1 MSEWLNEFVSE
12 IIQVFKEFLDMY
24 NARII
29 DDAEPPHN
37 PAIIKG
43 KPYYELKAMLKNE
56 LKKNN
61 YGVINMEMLQ
71 EVKGYLELVYDEY
84 QELVYKING
93 TTLDKMEDLHI
104 ALDKTY
110 ELFMELYENSTIKT
124 PPEPV
129 KSKKNEGTRSKRHL

>member
-1 MSEWLNEFVSE
+1 MSEWLNGFVSE
-12 IIQVFKEFLDMY
+12 IIQVFEEFLDMY
-24 NARII
+24 DARII

-43 KPYYELKAMLKNE
+43 KPYYELKAMLKDE
-56 LKKNN
+56 LRKNN

-84 QELVYKING
+84 QELAYKVDG
-93 TTLDKMEDLHI
+93 TTVDKMEDLHI

-110 ELFMELYENSTIKT
+110 ELFMELYEDSTIKT
-124 PPEPV
+124 PPKPV

>member
-1 MSEWLNEFVSE
+1 MGEWLNEFVSE

-24 NARII
+24 DARII

-43 KPYYELKAMLKNE
+43 KPYYKLKAMLKNE

-61 YGVINMEMLQ
+61 YGAINMEMLQ

-84 QELVYKING
+84 QELVYKVDS
-93 TTLDKMEDLHI
+93 TTVDKMEDLHI

-110 ELFMELYENSTIKT
+110 ELFMELYEDTTIKT

>member
-1 MSEWLNEFVSE
+1 MGEWSNGFVSE

-24 NARII
+24 DARII

-37 PAIIKG
+37 PAIIRG
-43 KPYYELKAMLKNE
+43 KPYYKLEAMLKDE
-56 LKKNN
+56 LRKSN

-84 QELVYKING
+84 QELVYKVDS
-93 TTLDKMEDLHI
+93 TTVDKMEDLHI

-110 ELFMELYENSTIKT
+110 ELFMELYEDTTIKT

>member
-1 MSEWLNEFVSE
+1 MSEWLNGFVSE
-12 IIQVFKEFLDMY
+12 ITQVFKEFLDMY
-24 NARII
+24 DARII
-29 DDAEPPHN
+29 DDAEPPHD
-37 PAIIKG
+37 PAIIRG
-43 KPYYELKAMLKNE
+43 KPYYELEAMLKDE
-56 LKKNN
+56 LRKNN

-84 QELVYKING
+84 QELVYKVDG
-93 TTLDKMEDLHI
+93 TTVDKMEDLHI

>member
-1 MSEWLNEFVSE
+1 MGEWLNRFVFE
-12 IIQVFKEFLDMY
+12 IIQVFEEFLDMY

-37 PAIIKG
+37 PAIIRG
-43 KPYYELKAMLKNE
+43 KPYYELEAMLKDE
-56 LKKNN
+56 LRKSN

-71 EVKGYLELVYDEY
+71 EVKGYFELVYDEY
-84 QELVYKING
+84 QELVYKVDG
-93 TTLDKMEDLHI
+93 TTVDKMEDLHI

-110 ELFMELYENSTIKT
+110 ELFMELYEDTTIKT